1 MTQTRA
7 HPYSSMTH
15 LTISS
20 TTSSTLSG
28 MDKNINRLSS
38 IGQRCGIWA
47 TLSEMGNNI
56 NMPSGVGQ
64 GCGMWATLSEMGNNI
79 NRSSSVETEMWY
91 VGHPVWDG

>member
-1 MTQTRA
+1 
-7 HPYSSMTH
+7 
-15 LTISS
+15 
-20 TTSSTLSG
+20 

-64 GCGMWATLSEMGNNI
+64 GCGMWATLSTIRAGYP
-79 NRSSSVETEMWY
+79 SMWY
-91 VGHPVWDG
+91 VGHPVRYGHTINVGHLV